1 MLTVAFVVSTS
12 GQRRVRSVQSGTVYR
27 PVAVRRVYWR
37 NPFYPRFYD
46 PFYDP
51 YFYDPYLRERR
62 ERYYREQSLR
72 SKERELRKH
81 REKYGRDGVI
91 TAKEQRELDDDI
103 RDVQKA
109 RAKLAEHRRD
119 YYGRNY

>member
-12 GQRRVRSVQSGTVYR
+12 GQRRVRSVQSGTVHR

-72 SKERELRKH
+72 GKERELRKH